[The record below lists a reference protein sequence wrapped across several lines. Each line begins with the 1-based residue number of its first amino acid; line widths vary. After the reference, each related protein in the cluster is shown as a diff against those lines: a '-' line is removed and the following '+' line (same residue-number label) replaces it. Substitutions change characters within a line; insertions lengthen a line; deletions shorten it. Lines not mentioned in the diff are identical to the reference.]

1 MKSFKRIAT
10 TTATLMLL
18 AYAAGA
24 LCQTAKAPAEVPF
37 EFIHNQV
44 LVQVKIGGKGPFNM
58 LVDTDTDPSV
68 IDTATAR
75 DLGLQVGSTSSQ
87 ATGGGTEAHS
97 VYLTKLPTVEL
108 GSVVVK
114 DVSAGAIDLTNLSK
128 RVGKPV
134 HGILGYSFLKD
145 RILQIDYPNSK
156 LRFHS
161 DLPYPGIRFAPN
173 TVNLIAFPLR
183 REDGVVIIDSVF
195 INGEKM
201 KATLD
206 TGSSESF
213 SLTPEAV
220 TLLKLEDEGKT
231 EDAVNNGEGEHKV
244 GILKSVRLGRL
255 AIDSAPVTLW
265 LPGIGHDKKN
275 FQVSIGNGFFQD
287 FVMTF
292 DFRGKLVVFE
302 RVD

>member
-1 MKSFKRIAT
+1 
-10 TTATLMLL
+10 
-18 AYAAGA
+18 
-24 LCQTAKAPAEVPF
+24 
-37 EFIHNQV
+37 
-44 LVQVKIGGKGPFNM
+44 VKIGGKGPFNM
-58 LVDTDTDPSV
+58 LVDTDTDPSM

-75 DLGLQVGSTSSQ
+75 DLGLQVGSTNSE

-108 GSVVVK
+108 GSVVAK
-114 DVSAGAIDLTNLSK
+114 DVSAGTIDLTNLSK

-161 DLPYPGIRFAPN
+161 SLPYPGIQFAPN

-183 REDGVVIIDSVF
+183 REDGVVIIDSIF

-213 SLTPEAV
+213 SLTPEAAAS
-220 TLLKLEDEGKT
+220 LKLEEEDKT
-231 EDAVNNGEGEHKV
+231 EDAVGNNREHEHQA

-255 AIDSAPVTLW
+255 AIDSAPATFW
-265 LPGIGHDKKN
+265 LPGTGHDKKN